1 MYTNIPF
8 FLESH
13 CGEQHGGSLKK
24 LKIEL
29 PYDPA
34 IPLGSYTWAYT
45 LRSSYSLR
53 QSLDM
58 EVNLHREG
66 EKGRRLKSVSE
77 ALGLD
82 SWVDGGVTEFETGD
96 TGGVACRKGNL
107 RSVWGIC

>member
-82 SWVDGGVTEFETGD
+82 SWVDGGVTEFETED